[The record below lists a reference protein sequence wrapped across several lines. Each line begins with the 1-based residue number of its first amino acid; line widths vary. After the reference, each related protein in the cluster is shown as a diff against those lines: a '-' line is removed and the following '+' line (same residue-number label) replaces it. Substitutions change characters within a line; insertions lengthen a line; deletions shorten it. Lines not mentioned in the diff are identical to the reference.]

1 MHFAEF
7 IDGWEALEAFHV
19 EDLQTVQERGRD
31 DYRERSRYSEEVRL
45 LRLRTDFVSLV
56 DKHVEHI
63 WQHVILNNMLSK
75 INKKNKLI
83 QIHVSLSNLNNFWW
97 KATRPQP
104 RHLTGMPTKLS
115 IQRFSG
121 NGGMKRK
128 TKKLKIHSSLRV
140 TALDSDIPSES

>member
-63 WQHVILNNMLSK
+63 WQHVIK
-75 INKKNKLI
+75 
-83 QIHVSLSNLNNFWW
+83 
-97 KATRPQP
+97 
-104 RHLTGMPTKLS
+104 
-115 IQRFSG
+115 
-121 NGGMKRK
+121 
-128 TKKLKIHSSLRV
+128 
-140 TALDSDIPSES
+140 